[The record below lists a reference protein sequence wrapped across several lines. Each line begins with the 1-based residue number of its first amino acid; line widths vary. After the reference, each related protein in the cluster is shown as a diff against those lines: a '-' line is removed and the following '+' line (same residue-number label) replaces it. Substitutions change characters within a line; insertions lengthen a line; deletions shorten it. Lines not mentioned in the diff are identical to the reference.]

1 MSREVLVC
9 PSCDAKNHPKW
20 RTCQRCG
27 TELARPAAD
36 SRKTRRKAALVDEQ
50 RNPSARWMIAG
61 GTGVLVI
68 AAVVGLPR
76 VWHGASAAAPA
87 FARPAAAAPTRTSTP
102 PTGAERRGQ
111 GLASDTTNELI
122 HQSSAAY
129 QRGDFS
135 AALDMLGRAVATNP
149 GDVVAQNN
157 LGQVL
162 VRLNRV
168 PEALPH
174 LGAAVKGAPDE
185 WSYRFN
191 LARAEGLAGDWGGA
205 VESYQQA
212 DQLFPNDHVT
222 LFNLAE
228 ALQKANRPSD
238 ALPVLERVVAA
249 APDDPSFLLSL
260 GSAYEQAGRSADAS
274 ATYSKYLD
282 RSPSAPDG
290 AAVKAHI
297 ARLQGDAP
305 AAPLPAATAP
315 PAPAEAPQE
324 PATAAPERSPNDP
337 KP

>member
-1 MSREVLVC
+1 MSRDVLVC
-9 PSCDAKNHPKW
+9 PSCEAKNHPKW
-20 RTCQRCG
+20 RACQRCG
-27 TELARPAAD
+27 AELVRPATD
-36 SRKTRRKAALVDEQ
+36 RKQTAPKSGLADEQ
-50 RNPSARWMIAG
+50 RSSSARWMIAG
-61 GTGVLVI
+61 GAGALVI
-68 AAVVGLPR
+68 AAAVGLPR
-76 VWHGASAAAPA
+76 VWPGASPSAPISGKPASAAPL
-87 FARPAAAAPTRTSTP
+87 TTSTTV
-102 PTGAERRGQ
+102 TGAERRGP
-111 GLASDTTNELI
+111 GLAADTTNELI

-129 QRGDFS
+129 QRGDFN
-135 AALDMLGRAVATNP
+135 AALDMLGRAVAANP

-174 LGAAVKGAPDE
+174 LAAAVKDAPDE

-191 LARAEGLAGDWGGA
+191 LARAQGLAGDWGSA

-222 LFNLAE
+222 MFNLAQ
-228 ALQKANRPSD
+228 ALQKANRSAD

-260 GSAYEQAGRSADAS
+260 GSAYERAGRSADAS

-282 RSPSAPDG
+282 RLPSAPDA

-297 ARLQGDAP
+297 ARLQGGEAP
-305 AAPLPAATAP
+305 AMSLPAAAAP
-315 PAPAEAPQE
+315 QATPEAPQE
-324 PATAAPERSPNDP
+324 PVTGSPERPPDP